1 MWRIDR
7 MSQRYARRMS
17 QVVYSSIYQ
26 DQKRLLFRAT
36 STWVYSNLQEGSCLP
51 CSSHSLQENQTP
63 WNRGKVRRVVANEVK
78 NLVGGLRETGQIINL
93 DNHSKPSV
101 GLPFASFPSKK
112 NDYLWQDAKKYVL
125 ESNKPESHSRDTGQ
139 VVQHL

>member
-1 MWRIDR
+1 M
-7 MSQRYARRMS
+7 
-17 QVVYSSIYQ
+17 
-26 DQKRLLFRAT
+26 
-36 STWVYSNLQEGSCLP
+36 
-51 CSSHSLQENQTP
+51 
-63 WNRGKVRRVVANEVK
+63 RRVVANEVK
-78 NLVGGLRETGQIINL
+78 NLGGGLRETGQIINL

-125 ESNKPESHSRDTGQ
+125 ESDKPESHSRDTGQ